1 MQQRYEYTFVRL
13 KIGIFSNRAEHEY
26 QETIHRHARAGWR
39 LVQVFSPGIGLYGS
53 ATFYELMFER
63 PVS

>member
-26 QETIHRHARAGWR
+26 QETIHRHTRARWR
-39 LVQVFSPGIGLYGS
+39 LVQVFSPGIGFYGLS
-53 ATFYELMFER
+53 LIPLFEPTR
-63 PVS
+63 PY